1 MLEVVRNQFSI
12 DIILKVVGNQCYRE
26 TPNIF
31 LYIYQ
36 IESNLV
42 LLYWIQLININPPK
56 YAFLLM
62 LFLGVAV
69 GAGLQGT
76 VAIVNIACYYVIGIP
91 LGVFLGYVV
100 HLQVKVKIITPI
112 CFFHFL
118 FLLKRSYN

>member
-1 MLEVVRNQFSI
+1 
-12 DIILKVVGNQCYRE
+12 
-26 TPNIF
+26 
-31 LYIYQ
+31 
-36 IESNLV
+36 
-42 LLYWIQLININPPK
+42 
-56 YAFLLM
+56 M

-112 CFFHFL
+112 CFFFHFL